1 MYMYM
6 YFNFIC
12 AIETCILQLH
22 VKPLQP
28 PDFKLHN
35 LCAAAQLDVI
45 FDYLEKDNS
54 GINEYDRVSNYIYP
68 LTLLR

>member
-1 MYMYM
+1 M
-6 YFNFIC
+6 
-12 AIETCILQLH
+12 QLNSL
-22 VKPLQP
+22 KPLQP

-54 GINEYDRVSNYIYP
+54 GINEYDRVSNTCTCIYP
-68 LTLLR
+68 LTLIRRR